1 MRVGQTAH
9 VTSTAFPTSTPSREG
24 IDPSGLI
31 AFLDAIEADPIIEPH
46 GLIIQRHGRRVLETY
61 WAPHRADQ
69 IRLVYSLSKSFT
81 GVALGVAVGD
91 GRLALDDLVAE
102 HLPDETA
109 DADERTRRMTIR
121 HIASMA
127 SGHQDETL
135 LDAFV
140 ADPTDAVRGFL
151 QLAPD
156 HEPGTWF
163 AYNQPP
169 VLTLATILQRLDGQ
183 RLSEQLRGRVLDPIG
198 IGELRWFQ
206 YQPGIDL
213 GFSGV
218 FTNLDAIARLG
229 QLHLDDGV
237 WDGERIL
244 PEGWV
249 AEASSVQI
257 ENPQRPEPDWRRG
270 YGLQTWMCRHGY
282 RGDGA
287 FGQYMVVLP
296 EQDAVIT
303 FFSQTEPMQS
313 FLDHVWDH
321 LIPAFGPTGEADPE
335 GDRAVSARTESL
347 QVPTAAERTGLVADG
362 SLDRP
367 ATGRFERADAGTLSH
382 PSITSVEVDDGFVT
396 IHEGDDAI
404 TVALSDG
411 WTDVPGHHL
420 STSAAVGPD
429 GALHVDLVMLA
440 TPHRLE
446 LTTDPN
452 TATFTAT
459 WPLFPLFGLGVE
471 GVLSRMRPPE
481 E

>member
-1 MRVGQTAH
+1 MT
-9 VTSTAFPTSTPSREG
+9 TTAFPTSSPTAEG
-24 IDPSGLI
+24 IDPTGLI
-31 AFLDAIEADPIIEPH
+31 AFIDAIEADPIIEPH
-46 GLIIQRHGRRVLETY
+46 GLIVQRHGRRVLEAY
-61 WAPHRADQ
+61 WRPHRAEQ

-81 GVALGVAVGD
+81 GVALGLAVGD
-91 GRLALDDLVAE
+91 GRLGLDDLVSQ

-127 SGHQDETL
+127 TGHQDETL

-140 ADPTDAVRGFL
+140 ANPTDAVRGFL
-151 QLAPD
+151 HLPPE

-183 RLSEQLRGRVLDPIG
+183 RLSEQLRERVLDPIG
-198 IGELRWFQ
+198 VGELRWFQ
-206 YQPGIDL
+206 YQPGIEL

-218 FTNLDAIARLG
+218 FTDLDAIARLG

-237 WDGERIL
+237 WEGRRVL

-296 EQDAVIT
+296 EQDAVVA

-313 FLDHVWDH
+313 FLDHLWEH
-321 LIPAFGPTGEADPE
+321 LVPAFGDAGAADPG
-335 GDRAVSARTESL
+335 GDLAVEQRLGDLHVA
-347 QVPTAAERTGLVADG
+347 TATERTGFGAPFDTV
-362 SLDRP
+362 SR
-367 ATGRFERADAGTLSH
+367 GRFQQADAATSGH
-382 PSITSVEVDDGFVT
+382 RSITAVDVGEQSIT
-396 IHEGDDAI
+396 IHEGDESI
-404 TVALSDG
+404 VVGLTSD
-411 WTDVPGHHL
+411 WSDVPGHPI
-420 STSAAVGPD
+420 SASAAVASD
-429 GALHVDLVMLA
+429 GTLGVDLVMLA

-446 LTTDPN
+446 LTTEPPSG
-452 TATFTAT
+452 TFRAE

-471 GVLSRMRPPE
+471 GVLSRMRPPVD
-481 E
+481 